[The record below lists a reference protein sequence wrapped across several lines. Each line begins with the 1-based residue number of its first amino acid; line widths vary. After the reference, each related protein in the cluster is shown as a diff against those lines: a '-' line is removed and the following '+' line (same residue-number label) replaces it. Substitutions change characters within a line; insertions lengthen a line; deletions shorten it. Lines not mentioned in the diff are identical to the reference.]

1 MTERQLKYSCGLL
14 LVTSH
19 LALIFFVIWLY
30 FKNGFSIDEFTT
42 VLAVIT
48 PMFAGYTTSILAVV
62 IAERRLLKDK
72 TPKVTVVYMALSFIF
87 PVIFVGMLFVAV
99 FLKARNE
106 VFPDFE
112 TFKRFLLIL
121 ESIFAAYVGMF
132 VYSMFEK
139 MAPVGVVTIQ
149 VPPK

>member
-62 IAERRLLKDK
+62 IAERRLLKD
-72 TPKVTVVYMALSFIF
+72 L
-87 PVIFVGMLFVAV
+87 
-99 FLKARNE
+99 
-106 VFPDFE
+106 D
-112 TFKRFLLIL
+112 
-121 ESIFAAYVGMF
+121 
-132 VYSMFEK
+132 
-139 MAPVGVVTIQ
+139 
-149 VPPK
+149 